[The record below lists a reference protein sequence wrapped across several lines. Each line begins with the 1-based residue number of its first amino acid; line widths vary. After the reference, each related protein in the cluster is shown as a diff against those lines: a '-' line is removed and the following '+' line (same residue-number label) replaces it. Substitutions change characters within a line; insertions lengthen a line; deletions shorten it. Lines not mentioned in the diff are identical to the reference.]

1 MIKEKLQDIFREVFD
16 DSDLM
21 LREDMT
27 AKDIEEW
34 DSLAQS
40 QLSETI
46 EKEFDVSFTAEEIA
60 DLDTVRDFIE
70 LTEEK
75 VKKPV
80 LKKLLM
86 LGGARAQ
93 MPAIKRAKE
102 LGYYVITC
110 DYLPDNPGHKIS
122 DEYKNISTVE
132 KEQVLQFAKERQI
145 DGVIAYASDPSAMTA
160 AYVSDCLKLPGS
172 SYNIVRMMCE
182 KDLFRKFQKENGFK
196 TPSFI
201 SLSSLDELKKAEKKI
216 AFPCVVKPVDS
227 SGSRGVSKVENG
239 GGYELEE
246 AFMLASNFSRCGRVI
261 IEDYIPTPY
270 FQLHGDGVV
279 YNGKIQF
286 LALGD
291 QRFRHSVPIG
301 SSLPSILS
309 NKLLK
314 EAEMEV
320 SRLIECIGFSC
331 GGINA
336 EVRVTEEGDIYI
348 IEIGPRTGGNY
359 IPQLMQRASKRDE
372 MTAVLQ
378 MAMGDPH
385 NIGMPDHIKC
395 YFQYIIGSDEA
406 GRFQEVLIDRYM
418 SDKVEELYIH
428 KEKDEWIE
436 EYENSNG
443 VVGVALIRFD
453 NMMEMEQDIENIKQH
468 IQVVVGREN
477 K

>member
-1 MIKEKLQDIFREVFD
+1 
-16 DSDLM
+16 
-21 LREDMT
+21 
-27 AKDIEEW
+27 
-34 DSLAQS
+34 
-40 QLSETI
+40 
-46 EKEFDVSFTAEEIA
+46 
-60 DLDTVRDFIE
+60 
-70 LTEEK
+70 
-75 VKKPV
+75 
-80 LKKLLM
+80 
-86 LGGARAQ
+86 
-93 MPAIKRAKE
+93 
-102 LGYYVITC
+102 
-110 DYLPDNPGHKIS
+110 
-122 DEYKNISTVE
+122 
-132 KEQVLQFAKERQI
+132 
-145 DGVIAYASDPSAMTA
+145 
-160 AYVSDCLKLPGS
+160 
-172 SYNIVRMMCE
+172 
-182 KDLFRKFQKENGFK
+182 
-196 TPSFI
+196 
-201 SLSSLDELKKAEKKI
+201 
-216 AFPCVVKPVDS
+216 
-227 SGSRGVSKVENG
+227 
-239 GGYELEE
+239 
-246 AFMLASNFSRCGRVI
+246 MLASNFSRCGRVI

-453 NMMEMEQDIENIKQH
+453 NMKEMEQDIENIKQH